1 MGITLLAISLV
12 FSGEERLGNGF
23 PILHFL
29 FFFSSS
35 FFMEAGE
42 RQRRKDSVSLI
53 MALVLK
59 PFKK

>member
-1 MGITLLAISLV
+1 M
-12 FSGEERLGNGF
+12 GNGF

-29 FFFSSS
+29 FFFSPSV
-35 FFMEAGE
+35 FIDLGE
-42 RQRRKDSVSLI
+42 RGRRKDSAVSLI

>member
-1 MGITLLAISLV
+1 MGE
-12 FSGEERLGNGF
+12 GERMAGEWF
-23 PILHFL
+23 PNSTFPGC
-29 FFFSSS
+29 FFSS

>member
-1 MGITLLAISLV
+1 MDV
-12 FSGEERLGNGF
+12 EWF
-23 PILHFL
+23 PNSTFPV